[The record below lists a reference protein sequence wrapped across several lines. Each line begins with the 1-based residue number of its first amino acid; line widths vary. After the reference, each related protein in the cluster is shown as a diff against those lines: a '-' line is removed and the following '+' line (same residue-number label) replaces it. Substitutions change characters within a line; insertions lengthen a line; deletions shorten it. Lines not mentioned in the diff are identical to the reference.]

1 MPGMSLVV
9 PLPDLAS
16 TRRLGAAIA
25 RALRAGDAVL
35 LEGPL
40 GAGKTELA
48 RALLRAACGEPALAV
63 PSPSYTLLQDYESPM
78 GTITHLDLWRLSS
91 QDGAGAHELAELGW
105 DEFGER
111 GIVLV
116 EWPDRLG
123 DRRPADALTVLLA
136 QPDPADEARVA
147 TLGGWD
153 ADRLA
158 GLHARVAERAE

>member
-1 MPGMSLVV
+1 MSLVV

-35 LEGPL
+35 LQGPL

-48 RALLRAACGEPALAV
+48 RALLRAACSAPALAV

-78 GTITHLDLWRLSS
+78 GTITHLDLWRLSA
-91 QDGAGAHELAELGW
+91 QDGGGPEELAELGW
-105 DEFGER
+105 DEVRR

-123 DRRPADALTVLLA
+123 DRRPAGALTVELA
-136 QPDPADEARVA
+136 QPDPADDARVA
-147 TLGGWD
+147 TLDGW
-153 ADRLA
+153 AAARLA
-158 GLHARVAERAE
+158 GLQA

>member
-1 MPGMSLVV
+1 MSLKV

-16 TRRLGAAIA
+16 THRLAAAIA
-25 RALRAGDAVL
+25 RQLRAGDSVL

-48 RALLRAACGEPALAV
+48 RALLRVACGQPALAV

-78 GTITHLDLWRLSS
+78 GTITHLDLWRLSPR
-91 QDGAGAHELAELGW
+91 GEAGQGPDELAELGW
-105 DEFGER
+105 DEFGAR

-123 DRRPADALTVLLA
+123 DRRPADALLVALA
-136 QPDPADEARVA
+136 QPDPADDARVA
-147 TLGGWD
+147 TLSGWD
-153 ADRLA
+153 APRLA
-158 GLHARVAERAE
+158 ALHP

>member
-1 MPGMSLVV
+1 MSLVV
-9 PLPDLAS
+9 PLPDLAH

-25 RALRAGDAVL
+25 RLLRAGDAVL
-35 LEGPL
+35 LAGPL

-78 GTITHLDLWRLSS
+78 GTITHLDLWRL
-91 QDGAGAHELAELGW
+91 AGPDELAELGW
-105 DEFGER
+105 DEVLR

-123 DRRPADALTVLLA
+123 DRRPADALAVTLA
-136 QPDPADEARVA
+136 QPDPAREARRA
-147 TLGGWD
+147 TLEGWD
-153 ADRLA
+153 AARLA
-158 GLHARVAERAE
+158 ALAP